1 LVNDWKALPTQ
12 TGATVRDVTGT
23 AVDGR
28 PATTMTVSLTRQVDG
43 FAYCEAVSSVRTDT
57 DSCVP
62 IFPGR
67 TYYIA
72 IVDQGST
79 KPPTLLWESSTTDFT
94 SNAVNSRAAIA
105 KEFAAW
111 RATVRFG

>member
-1 LVNDWKALPTQ
+1 MRHRIEQGDAPGRQLQ
-12 TGATVRDVTGT
+12 REHCFRDG
-23 AVDGR
+23 
-28 PATTMTVSLTRQVDG
+28 RQVDG
-43 FAYCEAVSSVRTDT
+43 FAYCEAVTSVRTDT
-57 DSCVP
+57 DSCMS

-67 TYYIA
+67 TYRIA

-94 SNAVNSRAAIA
+94 ANATNSGAEIA